1 MALSPLPLRR
11 RSEPM
16 IALINIVFL
25 MLIFFLVAAAIAP
38 PLDRGVA
45 LVEADRL
52 DGRAPPDAAVIRA
65 DGTMT
70 YRGAEI
76 TSEAYLAVRL
86 SEASGEV
93 ALRLVPD
100 RDLSATRL
108 VAIASELRRA
118 GAEEIWIVTER
129 GLR

>member
-1 MALSPLPLRR
+1 MALSPVPARR
-11 RSEPM
+11 RPEPM

-45 LVEADRL
+45 LVQADQIE
-52 DGRAPPDAAVIRA
+52 GRAPPDAAVIRA
-65 DGTMT
+65 DGTLV

-76 TSEAYLAVRL
+76 GSEAYLAARL
-86 SEASGEV
+86 SETAETV

-100 RDLSATRL
+100 RDLPARALSPSPPTCAAPARTR
-108 VAIASELRRA
+108 SGSSRN
-118 GAEEIWIVTER
+118 GA
-129 GLR
+129 

>member
-1 MALSPLPLRR
+1 MALAPLSPRR

-45 LVEADRL
+45 LVRADRIE
-52 DGRAPPDAAVIRA
+52 GRAPPDAAVIRA
-65 DGTMT
+65 DGTLI

-76 TSEAYLAVRL
+76 GSEAYLAARL
-86 SEASGEV
+86 SESADRV

-100 RDLSATRL
+100 RDLPAARL
-108 VAIASELRRA
+108 VAIAADLRRA
-118 GAEEIWIVTER
+118 GADEVWIVTER

>member
-1 MALSPLPLRR
+1 
-11 RSEPM
+11 M

-25 MLIFFLVAAAIAP
+25 MLVFFLVTAAIAP

-52 DGRAPPDAAVIRA
+52 EGRAPPDAAVIRA
-65 DGTMT
+65 DGTMI

-76 TSEAYLAVRL
+76 TSEAYLAARL
-86 SEASGEV
+86 SETSGEV

-100 RDLSATRL
+100 RALPAARL
-108 VAIASELRRA
+108 VAIAGDLRSA
-118 GAEEIWIVTER
+118 GAQEVWIVTER
-129 GLR
+129 GLP

>member
-1 MALSPLPLRR
+1 MALSPPPRRR

-38 PLDRGVA
+38 PLDRGVD
-45 LVEADRL
+45 LVEASRL
-52 DGRAPPDAAVIRA
+52 EGRAPPDAAVIRA
-65 DGTMT
+65 DGSML

-76 TSEAYLAVRL
+76 TSEAYLAARL
-86 SEASGEV
+86 SEQSGAV

-100 RDLSATRL
+100 RTLPAAQL
-108 VAIASELRRA
+108 VAIAGELRRS

-129 GLR
+129 GLE

>member
-1 MALSPLPLRR
+1 MALAPVPIRR

-25 MLIFFLVAAAIAP
+25 MLVFFLVAAAIAP
-38 PLDRGVA
+38 PLDRDVA
-45 LVEADRL
+45 LVQADRIE
-52 DGRAPPDAAVIRA
+52 GRAPPDAAVIRA
-65 DGTMT
+65 DGTMI
-70 YRGAEI
+70 YRGAQI
-76 TSEAYLAVRL
+76 TSEAYLAARL
-86 SEASGEV
+86 AEETGDV

-100 RDLSATRL
+100 RDLPAARL
-108 VAIASELRRA
+108 VAIAAELRRS

>member
-1 MALSPLPLRR
+1 MALAPLPSRR

-25 MLIFFLVAAAIAP
+25 MLVFFLVTAAIAP

-52 DGRAPPDAAVIRA
+52 EGRAPPDAAVIRA
-65 DGTMT
+65 DGTMI

-76 TSEAYLAVRL
+76 TSEAYLAARL
-86 SEASGEV
+86 SETSGEV

-100 RDLSATRL
+100 RALPAARL
-108 VAIASELRRA
+108 VAIAGDLRSA
-118 GAEEIWIVTER
+118 GAQEVWIVTER
-129 GLR
+129 GLP

>member
-1 MALSPLPLRR
+1 MALSPLSPRR

-45 LVEADRL
+45 LVRADRVE
-52 DGRAPPDAAVIRA
+52 GRAPPDAAVIRA
-65 DGTMT
+65 DGTLV

-76 TSEAYLAVRL
+76 GSEAYLAARL
-86 SEASGEV
+86 SESADRV

-100 RDLSATRL
+100 RDLPAARL
-108 VAIASELRRA
+108 VAIAADLRRA
-118 GAEEIWIVTER
+118 GADEVWIVTER

>member
-1 MALSPLPLRR
+1 MALSPVPARR
-11 RSEPM
+11 RPEPM

-45 LVEADRL
+45 LVQTDQVE
-52 DGRAPPDAAVIRA
+52 GRAPPDAAVIRA
-65 DGTMT
+65 DGTLI

-76 TSEAYLAVRL
+76 GSETYLAARL
-86 SEASGEV
+86 SATAETV

-100 RDLSATRL
+100 RDLPAARL
-108 VAIASELRRA
+108 VAIAADLRRA
-118 GAEEIWIVTER
+118 GADEIWIVTER
-129 GLR
+129 GIR

>member
-1 MALSPLPLRR
+1 MALPPVPARR
-11 RSEPM
+11 RPEPM

-45 LVEADRL
+45 LVRAFEAE
-52 DGRAPPDAAVIRA
+52 GRAPPDAAVIRA
-65 DGTMT
+65 DGTLV

-76 TSEAYLAVRL
+76 GSEAYLAARL
-86 SEASGEV
+86 SEVSDNV

-100 RDLSATRL
+100 RDLPAARL
-108 VAIASELRRA
+108 VAIAADLRRA
-118 GAEEIWIVTER
+118 GADEIWIITER
-129 GLR
+129 GIR

>member
-1 MALSPLPLRR
+1 MALAPLSPRR

-45 LVEADRL
+45 LVRADRIE
-52 DGRAPPDAAVIRA
+52 GRAPPDAAVIRA
-65 DGTMT
+65 DGTLI

-76 TSEAYLAVRL
+76 GSEAYLAARL
-86 SEASGEV
+86 SESADRV

-100 RDLSATRL
+100 RDLPAARL
-108 VAIASELRRA
+108 VAIAADLRRA
-118 GAEEIWIVTER
+118 GADEVWIVTE
-129 GLR
+129 GSLR

>member
-1 MALSPLPLRR
+1 MALSPLSPRR

-45 LVEADRL
+45 LVRADRVE
-52 DGRAPPDAAVIRA
+52 GRAPPDAAVIRA
-65 DGTMT
+65 DGTLV
-70 YRGAEI
+70 YRSAEI
-76 TSEAYLAVRL
+76 GSEAYLAARL
-86 SEASGEV
+86 SESADRV

-100 RDLSATRL
+100 RDLPAARL
-108 VAIASELRRA
+108 VAIAADLRRA
-118 GAEEIWIVTER
+118 GADEVWIVTER

>member
-1 MALSPLPLRR
+1 MALAPPPARR

-25 MLIFFLVAAAIAP
+25 MLVFFLVAAAIAP

-52 DGRAPPDAAVIRA
+52 EGRAPPDAAVIRA
-65 DGTMT
+65 DGRLI

-76 TSEAYLAVRL
+76 TSESYLAARL
-86 SEASGEV
+86 SEESGSV

-100 RDLSATRL
+100 RNLPAAQL
-108 VAIASELRRA
+108 VSIAGDLRRA

-129 GLR
+129 GLE

>member
-1 MALSPLPLRR
+1 
-11 RSEPM
+11 M

-38 PLDRGVA
+38 SLDRGVK
-45 LVEADRL
+45 LVEASKL

-65 DGTMT
+65 DGSMF
-70 YRGAEI
+70 YRGAEV
-76 TSEAYLAVRL
+76 TSEAYLAARL
-86 SEASGEV
+86 SEQSGAV

-100 RDLSATRL
+100 RALPAEHL
-108 VAIASELRRA
+108 IAIGAELRRN

-129 GLR
+129 GLE